1 MDSSRGLYLMSH
13 KPKISAID
21 IKAFAIAHKKKKK
34 KKKKKEKRKRKGDI
48 VTSAITR
55 QVLPQLLL

>member
-21 IKAFAIAHKKKKK
+21 IKAFAIAKKR
-34 KKKKKEKRKRKGDI
+34 KKKKKEKKKR
-48 VTSAITR
+48 
-55 QVLPQLLL
+55 

>member
-1 MDSSRGLYLMSH
+1 MSH

>member
-1 MDSSRGLYLMSH
+1 MSH

-21 IKAFAIAHKKKKK
+21 IKAFAIAHKKKKKK

>member
-34 KKKKKEKRKRKGDI
+34 KKKRKKKKEKEKVI
-48 VTSAITR
+48 S
-55 QVLPQLLL
+55 